1 MKEFLTEI
9 GGKEIRTVVGNGIL
23 GEALSSLKGKTLMVY
38 PPSLKDKVKKEVGD
52 NFLRY
57 EIQDG
62 EQAKDLDRAMEIVD
76 FMFSHG
82 FDRGDNMVAI
92 GGGTVSDVVGFISSI
107 YMRGLNLVIAPTT
120 LLGMVDA
127 AIGGKNGVNF
137 KNVKNVLGTFYQPS
151 LIIADTD
158 FLSTL
163 PQQEITRGMA
173 EVIKYSIVLDKEFYD
188 FLAMNEEEILKR
200 RNQEVMEEVITRSIR
215 DKLNVVSQDER
226 ETKGIRIVLNFGHT
240 IGHAIEAGS
249 HFSVHH
255 GLAISVG
262 MTCEAKI
269 SEEMG
274 YSEEGI
280 VEDVTWILSSYGLP
294 ISSEK
299 LEIKLDVERA
309 LESLS
314 KDKKV
319 RSNYIMMPLPTRLG
333 DWRRVD
339 MPLETLNGF
348 ARQCLS

>member
-1 MKEFLTEI
+1 M
-9 GGKEIRTVVGNGIL
+9 
-23 GEALSSLKGKTLMVY
+23 
-38 PPSLKDKVKKEVGD
+38 
-52 NFLRY
+52 
-57 EIQDG
+57 
-62 EQAKDLDRAMEIVD
+62 
-76 FMFSHG
+76 
-82 FDRGDNMVAI
+82 
-92 GGGTVSDVVGFISSI
+92 
-107 YMRGLNLVIAPTT
+107 
-120 LLGMVDA
+120 
-127 AIGGKNGVNF
+127 
-137 KNVKNVLGTFYQPS
+137 
-151 LIIADTD
+151 ADTD

-188 FLAMNEEEILKR
+188 FLAMNQEEILKE
-200 RNQEVMEEVITRSIR
+200 RNHGVIEEVITRSIR

-249 HFSVHH
+249 SFSVHH

-299 LEIKLDVERA
+299 LETKIDIEKAVA
-309 LESLS
+309 SLS

-319 RSNYIMMPLPTRLG
+319 RSNYVMMPLPTRLG
-333 DWRRVD
+333 EWRRVD

-348 ARQCLS
+348 TRQCLS